1 MTVTD
6 VMTFVSQADEGT
18 LDQLI
23 LAIQQRREV
32 VKAIA
37 AAALKEGDVVEI
49 HSIKPAYLKGMRGRI
64 VTIETIRKTRCAR
77 VALDN
82 PYDRSTVRARR
93 RQDPTDE
100 PLTVDGIPLVCLRK
114 TEE

>member
-6 VMTFVSQADEGT
+6 VMTFVSQADEDT
-18 LDQLI
+18 LDQLV
-23 LAIQQRREV
+23 LAIEQRREV

-49 HSIKPAYLKGMRGRI
+49 HSIKPAYFKGMRGRI
-64 VTIETIRKTRCAR
+64 VTIETIRRTRCAR

-82 PYDRSTVRARR
+82 LYDRSTVRAKK
-93 RQDPTDE
+93 RQNPTDE
-100 PLTVDGIPLVCLRK
+100 PLTLDGIPLVCLRK
-114 TEE
+114 TGD